1 MTKRVRT
8 TRPTASRIARS
19 RGAVLV
25 EYALL
30 LTFVAIP
37 TMMGITAGGVKMLA
51 DYRSSRT
58 TLMAPIP

>member
-1 MTKRVRT
+1 MIKRART
-8 TRPTASRIARS
+8 TARTRRA